1 MQEFL
6 SATHDAAKL
15 VDMLSRLVGRELER
29 TYSDLDI
36 LSDMGLPMAMEDC
49 CAQTGRQFVIVIDEW
64 GCDFDECRAWY
75 DGYRLEGTGGVRY
88 EEYSPKS
95 VVEAVTSGIFESYWT
110 ETETYEALKRY
121 IDMDMDGL
129 RSRVIELVGGAH
141 VPIETRSCWC
151 DRELRGVPAGAPL
164 SFPRSPHMACAPFL
178 PPQSHLTRC
187 SPLVSPPPLPCMTR
201 VPFVGQTGLDRMRMG
216 GLGGASEGEARAQI
230 AVRFKRLFGRGLR
243 ACCGRAA
250 RGRRRCVGR
259 CLRAHARAFGRAG
272 LADCVGSAQAEPGRA
287 GLAPGTRCPQ
297 APAAWRSALSRFGT
311 DIGGAARKLPG
322 DGR

>member
-36 LSDMGLPMAMEDC
+36 LSDMGLPMAMVDC
-49 CAQTGRQFVIVIDEW
+49 CAQAGRQFVIVIDEW

-178 PPQSHLTRC
+178 PPPQSRLTRC

-201 VPFVGQTGLDRMRMG
+201 VPFVGQTGLDRMRMRG
-216 GLGGASEGEARAQI
+216 GLWGGKRGRGARPDRRAAQTTLWSRPPSVLRTGCPRAPSMRWAMPTCARASFR
-230 AVRFKRLFGRGLR
+230 ASRPRGLR
-243 ACCGRAA
+243 RV
-250 RGRRRCVGR
+250 R
-259 CLRAHARAFGRAG
+259 
-272 LADCVGSAQAEPGRA
+272 P
-287 GLAPGTRCPQ
+287 
-297 APAAWRSALSRFGT
+297 SRT
-311 DIGGAARKLPG
+311 
-322 DGR
+322 